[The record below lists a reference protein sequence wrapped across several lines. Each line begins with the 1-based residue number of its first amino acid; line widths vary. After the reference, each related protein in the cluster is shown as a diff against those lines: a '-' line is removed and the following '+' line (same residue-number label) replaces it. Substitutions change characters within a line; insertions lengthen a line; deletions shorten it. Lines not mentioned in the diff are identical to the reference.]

1 MGRRKRRRTGASLA
15 APAGRWLQ
23 VLQVVR
29 ILGREM
35 PEPAVAEIRA
45 TDAERRTLRAVR
57 SLVSDAA
64 AHVTVSVGGEAIEL
78 PASLVRVLLTAADV
92 LEDGDAVVL
101 VNEEAEVSPA
111 QAAKLLG
118 VSRQY
123 VDRLIAAGVLPTRRL
138 PKSSYRKVPVRAVLA
153 HRASRDRKREGIRA
167 AVDSAVE
174 AGLEY

>member
-1 MGRRKRRRTGASLA
+1 
-15 APAGRWLQ
+15 
-23 VLQVVR
+23 
-29 ILGREM
+29 M

-45 TDAERRTLRAVR
+45 TDAERRRLHAVR
-57 SLVSDAA
+57 SLVGDPAA
-64 AHVTVSVGGEAIEL
+64 KVKVSVGEETLEL
-78 PASLVRVLLTAADV
+78 PASLVRVLLAAADV

-111 QAAKLLG
+111 EAAKLLG

-123 VDRLIAAGVLPTRRL
+123 VDRLIATGVLPTRRL

-153 HRASRDRKREGIRA
+153 HRVSRDQKRAGIRSVVESA
-167 AVDSAVE
+167 AE

>member
-1 MGRRKRRRTGASLA
+1 MG
-15 APAGRWLQ
+15 P
-23 VLQVVR
+23 
-29 ILGREM
+29 M
-35 PEPAVAEIRA
+35 PEPAVAEIRS

-57 SLVSDAA
+57 SLVGDAA

-92 LEDGDAVVL
+92 LEEGDAVVL
-101 VNEEAEVSPA
+101 VNEEAEVSPS

-167 AVDSAVE
+167 VVDSAVE